1 MAKQLKRVLE
11 NINSDYGDRTIIN
24 LGDKDSLQIEKV
36 STGIS
41 QLDEILGGGFP
52 LGRMVEIFG
61 NESTG
66 KTTLALKLTAE
77 AQKQGNVAYI
87 DLEHC
92 LDVEW
97 AKKLGVNVDNL
108 TFCQPSY
115 AEMALDIIER
125 LIISERYKVIILDSV
140 AALVPKVELEGEAGD
155 THIGLQARLMSQA
168 MRRLCAALAKSQC
181 CLVFINQIRMKI
193 GVWGNPET
201 TTGGRALKFYAAI
214 RINLTKIKTV
224 IKGKTAIG
232 FTIRAKTVK
241 NKIAAPFQN
250 CEFTIFFNGRVE

>member
-1 MAKQLKRVLE
+1 MAKQLKKVWE
-11 NINSDYGDRTIIN
+11 NINSDYGNRTIIN
-24 LGDKDSLQIEKV
+24 LGDKDSLQIETIP
-36 STGIS
+36 TGIT
-41 QLDEILGGGFP
+41 QLDSTLGGGFP

-92 LDVEW
+92 LDVGW
-97 AKKLGVNVDNL
+97 AKKLGVDIDNL

-125 LIISERYKVIILDSV
+125 LIISEKYKVIILDSV

-168 MRRLCAALAKSQC
+168 MRRLCAALTKSQC

-214 RINLTKIKTV
+214 RIKLAKVKNV
-224 IKGKTAIG
+224 MKGKNIIG
-232 FTIRAKTVK
+232 FTIRARTVK
-241 NKIAAPFQN
+241 NKVTAPFRDAN
-250 CEFTIFFNGRVE
+250 FNIMFEGRIE